1 MIYLRWAV
9 TIILLGSTDAFLP
22 SQSISSRKHTS
33 LQMATSQNLVVISP
47 PGGVGEVAAVQA
59 AKMGSSVRWFVISPP
74 ASTSSVTLSALT
86 MDSIQKSNGGTVELA
101 GAKADTL
108 LLPPDDS
115 ASSVKAVSTW
125 CGSADGV
132 ICVMDGVEEAIA
144 ALNEQ
149 VGGKGMEYN
158 ELQKAKNSMIDAIKV
173 AAKEASGS
181 VTGMK
186 VVVLPAAQAGDDDED
201 KESGDGFLSGLL
213 GGNKVDV
220 PASLNAAMGSNNLAT
235 LRHGEL
241 FGLPE
246 SSVSKISMQ
255 KISSTFLTSYT
266 HLVIYMS
273 SAGCIPFCWRTA

>member
-186 VVVLPAAQAGDDDED
+186 VVVLPAAQARDDDED